1 SAASGIGDEAHQ
13 RHLAVG
19 MSAQEGCQVF
29 DAAMT
34 AQLPQLLISTTDLN
48 TARQFYPARHSGAGL
63 TLVDTAPAVAAET
76 GLPERLHGCLC
87 KWLGVSALDPDD
99 SLYELGADSLTLLD
113 LIDELQAA
121 TGVVFQLSQ
130 FSHKVSLREVLALV
144 QSAQG
149 GAAAV
154 EDQWTDAVRIDQWH
168 AGADRERL
176 YLIHPVGGDVQAY
189 RELASALHPD
199 LGVWVIADPALRL
212 PELPNIS
219 LAERAQLY
227 LDALQAHHPD
237 GTAWRL
243 AGWSFGAWVAQAMCN
258 LLADGCEQPLLYLID
273 PPAPDAGTELAR
285 IDEEH
290 IQQVFQREF
299 SARRALNTAASTAS
313 EDASR
318 YLQSLIVC
326 CQNNMAS
333 MADHRPAQLIDTR
346 ARLFIATRPNPYG
359 MGSAWQMAD
368 LQRAWQ
374 DLLPHLLSW
383 QPLDTDH
390 YGIVAAP
397 WAQLIAEMINAD
409 LPAGEG

>member
-1 SAASGIGDEAHQ
+1 
-13 RHLAVG
+13 
-19 MSAQEGCQVF
+19 EG
-29 DAAMT
+29 
-34 AQLPQLLISTTDLN
+34 
-48 TARQFYPARHSGAGL
+48 
-63 TLVDTAPAVAAET
+63 
-76 GLPERLHGCLC
+76 
-87 KWLGVSALDPDD
+87 
-99 SLYELGADSLTLLD
+99 
-113 LIDELQAA
+113 
-121 TGVVFQLSQ
+121 
-130 FSHKVSLREVLALV
+130 
-144 QSAQG
+144 
-149 GAAAV
+149 
-154 EDQWTDAVRIDQWH
+154 
-168 AGADRERL
+168 
-176 YLIHPVGGDVQAY
+176 
-189 RELASALHPD
+189 
-199 LGVWVIADPALRL
+199 
-212 PELPNIS
+212 
-219 LAERAQLY
+219 
-227 LDALQAHHPD
+227 
-237 GTAWRL
+237 
-243 AGWSFGAWVAQAMCN
+243 GWK
-258 LLADGCEQPLLYLID
+258 QPLLYLID